1 MLGSMLMTQHN
12 LSYYHSLMARLRDS
26 IETGTFRTLIETL
39 QTGWNSR
46 NESV

>member
-1 MLGSMLMTQHN
+1 MS
-12 LSYYHSLMARLRDS
+12 RLRAS

-39 QTGWNSR
+39 KTGWNSH